1 MAFTL
6 SANFIKAM
14 GQATVEP
21 VVHCSIA
28 LSGTTM
34 DFHNSP
40 EALDSTVTGDPI
52 LGEVTSVSQSVD
64 PVSRKVQHGE
74 MTFTLVD
81 DGKIR
86 GLVST
91 QSFNEKIITVK
102 LGETALALS
111 DFVGIFKGPIISVI
125 PQEGRIVIKAR
136 AFTHQLKGV
145 KTYRTYLGEHP
156 FAVVSQ
162 MLQDCGVASG
172 DIDTASFTPSNHT
185 DISHYNFS
193 SIVYYNTGLSA
204 PPALQDGIGVES
216 FDGSPEDAPN
226 AFASQEITIENFVN
240 ETMRLTRSTLVHDPA
255 SGDIKIVR
263 YDSSAAVAKHF
274 TTDEYTDFQQLDPAQ
289 GIITEVKTAFGK
301 ISGTDL
307 LMQGDNTAATNLGAS
322 DYSHTVNYLS
332 GSSMVFADTLTGG
345 ATALASI
352 GGEGGISGTR
362 GGLLGGSQP
371 ADAKVSASRP
381 FYALYKSEILK
392 STTAFTV
399 SSVPTIHSERDHD
412 GDLTGSTVSG
422 PLGFNTTLVSR
433 PFAGTEVDTGGA
445 TTGGNNIGVIID
457 ATPAFEFGEYV
468 VNRFSNTC
476 PLVSILVGLEHLNLE
491 IGDLV
496 SIDNNLFLSTE
507 LGLDGL
513 DSTVKFEITKRE
525 ILPLGDAI
533 GIELELSYATK
544 SSPPSVTIASKPP
557 RAVTSDFV
565 RIPPAQMIASRSGTM
580 NRALIDNQANS
591 MAVTATSGLGISV
604 AGGIAA
610 ASGLTLSSNEA
621 HALTMTASKHTYLG
635 LNMLTGGIIKQE
647 VSIGAAEPDLAAG
660 ELRLAKVVTD
670 GSSVTSVHD
679 LRRFGA
685 IGIEQIDKQALQ
697 PGANLLWN
705 PGFDIWDDPGQMCPG
720 WTVTSGTIGTD
731 LKRSGPSG
739 VHSGRYRLNT
749 LDTSTAATVMT
760 DKVPISEYKPY
771 RASAWVYQDS
781 SHAIT
786 LKIYWWDYDRSANST
801 ASTTVYSA
809 SPTDSEWVNISGVAS
824 PPSDAAYASV
834 ELSRAANPGDEGFWD
849 DIALAKEKPSFN
861 AKRTSSNFT
870 PSSSG
875 DAVVFNTE
883 IHDHGGNYNTT
894 NGQFTVPEAGLYTF
908 SSNLTFEGTTG
919 ARLVAASVVASTA
932 GVLASAYVG
941 NKTNGTAE
949 VNDVVVSLSVASA
962 DLAKGETI
970 EIQIAYDA
978 GATAPVIQHTYSSFS
993 GRKIS

>member
-6 SANFIKAM
+6 NANFIKAM
-14 GQATVEP
+14 SRATVEP

-86 GLVST
+86 GLVSS

-102 LGETALALS
+102 LGETELALS

-125 PQEGRIVIKAR
+125 PQEGRIIIKAR

-193 SIVYYNTGLSA
+193 SIVTYNTGLSA

-226 AFASQEITIENFVN
+226 AFASQEIDIENFVN

-263 YDSSAAVAKHF
+263 YDSSASVTKHF
-274 TTDEYTDFQQLDPAQ
+274 TTDEYTDFQQLDPSK

-307 LMQGDNTAATNLGAS
+307 LMQSDNTAATNLGAS

-399 SSVPTIHSERDHD
+399 STVPTIHSERDHD

-476 PLVSILVGLEHLNLE
+476 PVVSILVGLEHLNLE

-557 RAVTSDFV
+557 RAVTSDFG

-580 NRALIDNQANS
+580 NRSLIDNQASS
-591 MAVTATSGLGISV
+591 MAVTATSGLGVSI

-635 LNMLTGGIIKQE
+635 LNMVTGGIIKQE
-647 VSIGAAEPDLAAG
+647 VATSAAEPDLAAG

-705 PGFDIWDDPGQMCPG
+705 PGFDVWDDPGQMCPG

-749 LDTSTAATVMT
+749 LDTSTVATVMT

-771 RASAWVYQDS
+771 RASAWVFHDS

-786 LKIYWWDYDRSANST
+786 LKIFWWDYDKSANST
-801 ASTTVYSA
+801 ASATVYSA

-824 PPSDAAYASV
+824 PPADAAYASV

-849 DIALAKEKPSFN
+849 DIALAKEKPSFA
-861 AKRTSSNFT
+861 AKRTGSSFT
-870 PSSSG
+870 ASSSG
-875 DAVVFNTE
+875 DSIVFNTE
-883 IHDHGGNYNTT
+883 AHDYGSNYNNST
-894 NGQFTVPEAGLYTF
+894 GVFTAPEAGTYAF
-908 SSNLTFEGTTG
+908 SSTLNVDPSNPARSVSFTLT
-919 ARLVAASVVASTA
+919 ASTA
-932 GVLASAYVG
+932 G
-941 NKTNGTAE
+941 T
-949 VNDVVVSLSVASA
+949 LSVMNLFDELNSSSA
-962 DLAKGETI
+962 NKRRRFTLGTESAELAKGETVSVTI
-970 EIQIAYDA
+970 TWTDA
-978 GATAPVIQHTYSSFS
+978 SPIVRINESFFS

>member
-6 SANFIKAM
+6 NANFIKAM
-14 GQATVEP
+14 SRATVEP

-86 GLVST
+86 GLVSS

-102 LGETALALS
+102 LGETELALS

-125 PQEGRIVIKAR
+125 PQEGRIIIKAR

-193 SIVYYNTGLSA
+193 SIVTYNTGLSA

-226 AFASQEITIENFVN
+226 AFASQEIDIENFVN

-263 YDSSAAVAKHF
+263 YDSSASVTKHF
-274 TTDEYTDFQQLDPAQ
+274 TTDEYTDFQQLDPSK

-307 LMQGDNTAATNLGAS
+307 LMQSDNTAATNLGAS

-399 SSVPTIHSERDHD
+399 STVPTIHSERDHD

-496 SIDNNLFLSTE
+496 SLDNNLFLSTE

-544 SSPPSVTIASKPP
+544 SSPPSVTITSKPP
-557 RAVTSDFV
+557 RAVTSDFG

-580 NRALIDNQANS
+580 NRALIDNQASS
-591 MAVTATSGLGISV
+591 MAVTATSGLGVSI

-635 LNMLTGGIIKQE
+635 LNMMTGGIIKQE
-647 VSIGAAEPDLAAG
+647 VATSAAEPDLAAG

-705 PGFDIWDDPGQMCPG
+705 PGFDVWDDPGQMCPG

-749 LDTSTAATVMT
+749 LDTSTVATVMT

-771 RASAWVYQDS
+771 RASAWVFHDS

-786 LKIYWWDYDRSANST
+786 LKIYWWDYDKSANST

-894 NGQFTVPEAGLYTF
+894 NGQFTVPEAGVYAITAA
-908 SSNLTFEGTTG
+908 LTLIGGT
-919 ARLVAASVVASTA
+919 SVRGVICSIVGSTSGTVASMN
-932 GVLASAYVG
+932 VQDIL
-941 NKTNGTAE
+941 NGTGTDNDTTVGLTAQAAE
-949 VNDVVVSLSVASA
+949 FVA
-962 DLAKGETI
+962 GETVTV
-970 EIQIAYDA
+970 QISFT
-978 GATAPVIQHTYSSFS
+978 ATAPAVQLNTSFFS

>member
-6 SANFIKAM
+6 NANFIKAM
-14 GQATVEP
+14 SRATVEP

-86 GLVST
+86 GLVSS

-102 LGETALALS
+102 LGETELALS

-193 SIVYYNTGLSA
+193 SIVTYNTGLSA

-263 YDSSAAVAKHF
+263 YDSSAAVTKHF

-307 LMQGDNTAATNLGAS
+307 LLQSDNTAATNLGAS

-332 GSSMVFADTLTGG
+332 GSSMVFADTLIGG

-371 ADAKVSASRP
+371 SDAKVSASRP

-399 SSVPTIHSERDHD
+399 NSAPTIHSARDHD
-412 GDLTGSTVSG
+412 GDLTGSTISG
-422 PLGFNTTLVSR
+422 PLGFSTTLVSR

-445 TTGGNNIGVIID
+445 TTGGDNIGVIID

-591 MAVTATSGLGISV
+591 MAVTATSGLGVSI

-610 ASGLTLSSNEA
+610 ASGLTLASNEA

-635 LNMLTGGIIKQE
+635 LNMMTGGIIKQE
-647 VSIGAAEPDLAAG
+647 VAIGAAEPDLAAG

-705 PGFDIWDDPGQMCPG
+705 PGFDVWDDPGQMCPG

-739 VHSGRYRLNT
+739 VHSGRYMLRT
-749 LDTSTAATVMT
+749 IDTATVATVMT

-771 RASAWVYQDS
+771 RASAWVFHDS

-786 LKIYWWDYDRSANST
+786 LKVFWWDYDKSANST

-861 AKRTSSNFT
+861 VKRTSSNFT

-875 DAVVFNTE
+875 DAIVFNTE
-883 IHDHGGNYNTT
+883 IHDNGDNYNTS
-894 NGQFTVPEAGLYTF
+894 NGQFTVPEAGLYAF
-908 SSNLTFEGTTG
+908 SSNLTFEGTSG
-919 ARLVAASVVASTA
+919 ARQVAVSVVASVA
-932 GVLASAYVG
+932 GVLASVYIG
-941 NKTNGTAE
+941 NKANGTAE
-949 VNDVVVSLSVASA
+949 VNDVVASLNVASA
-962 DLAKGETI
+962 DLAKGETV

-978 GATAPVIQHTYSSFS
+978 GSTAPVIQHTYSSFS